1 MISLDALN
9 LLQQANTE
17 DKDPG
22 GVLTGVLGYGL
33 GGTALYIAAC
43 YGSEAVVELLL
54 KAKANPKAVN
64 SCGYTPARVAESCG
78 HADLARRLKEAEG
91 KP

>member
-9 LLQQANTE
+9 LLHQANTE

-22 GVLTGVLGYGL
+22 GVLPGFEWYAR
-33 GGTALYIAAC
+33 GGTALYIAAG

-54 KAKANPKAVN
+54 EAKANPKAID
-64 SCGYTPARVAESCG
+64 SCGRTPARLAELNG
-78 HADLARRLKEAEG
+78 HTALARRLKEAEG